1 MGRQLM
7 PLLHGVGRGSGR
19 GETVGAGVRGYREG
33 REGAAPLRSYGLQPR
48 ASAPRRA
55 RHGSARATD
64 RRGRHGDRQLVKR
77 DGLSRGQGARSTAI
91 GGRLRRADAHAR
103 ATARWSANAHGHAR
117 SSSPGL
123 CLRAT
128 CRGPRHLQSIKDPCN
143 KPLKLTPWRLLDRLG
158 GLDYTESRGFAA
170 AHLNY
175 PLHGV
180 GQESGR
186 GETVG
191 ASVGGCL
198 SLRDTAVS

>member
-1 MGRQLM
+1 MGGTATSEAARSSLYGLQRDIGEGAMMGRQLM

-103 ATARWSANAHGHAR
+103 ATAQWSANAHGHAR
-117 SSSPGL
+117 SSSPG
-123 CLRAT
+123 CACGRPAGGHGIFRVSRTRAT
-128 CRGPRHLQSIKDPCN
+128 
-143 KPLKLTPWRLLDRLG
+143 
-158 GLDYTESRGFAA
+158 SR
-170 AHLNY
+170 
-175 PLHGV
+175 
-180 GQESGR
+180 
-186 GETVG
+186 
-191 ASVGGCL
+191 
-198 SLRDTAVS
+198 